1 MMNLFKLYGKLMDAL
16 PLLGAVGSLL
26 AVGAAIL
33 GRAAACHGMV
43 CLGSALQPTALE
55 MAAASAAVAG
65 PAKIDRSASRSRS
78 GGDSSSTDHGGSS
91 RGAASG

>member
-33 GRAAACHGMV
+33 GRAAACHGVV

-55 MAAASAAVAG
+55 MAAASAAVGLLKAHFNHQ
-65 PAKIDRSASRSRS
+65 ANADAIQAQAQ
-78 GGDSSSTDHGGSS
+78 
-91 RGAASG
+91 AAPKA